1 MNVQQLVNQAITN
14 SKDKEAGQYK
24 FTDLLNSG
32 QFPSITSDDIKT
44 KSEIEFYNAVQQGS
58 VPNVSFI
65 KEATGNQSYYRIG

>member
-14 SKDKEAGQYK
+14 SKTKAAGQYK
-24 FTDLLNSG
+24 FKDLLNSG
-32 QFPSITSDDIKT
+32 QFPFNTPQDIKT

-65 KEATGNQSYYRIG
+65 KKATGNQFYYRIG